1 MELLPRLRLPTAS
14 LHTKVTVTLALLVVV
29 VTAGS
34 ATFLIERERGERLR
48 RLEERATHIADL
60 LEQSLA
66 QELWNVDGKAI
77 QRQLDALA
85 PNREVA
91 ELTVTAVGYGT
102 VASAGP
108 RNISDATGG
117 IVRVR
122 PIAYASSEGLA
133 PYTIGEVRVV
143 LTRAEAEAAI
153 ARGRWAI
160 LAMAAAVVLTLYA
173 ATSVLLKRFVGTPII
188 RLEAMVDRLAAGDLD
203 ARCPVESADELGR
216 LAERVNVMADRL
228 RGSTVRLRESETRFR
243 TFVDHATDALFLHED
258 QLTVLDVNRQ
268 ACESLGYSRDE
279 LIGMHPGDFD
289 VGLDKASLARLAER
303 SAPGRP

>member
-1 MELLPRLRLPTAS
+1 MELLPRLRLRTAS

-60 LEQSLA
+60 LQQSLA

-85 PNREVA
+85 PNRDLA
-91 ELTVTAVGYGT
+91 ELTVTAVGHGT

-153 ARGRWAI
+153 ARARWAI

-173 ATSVLLKRFVGTPII
+173 ATSVLLKRFV
-188 RLEAMVDRLAAGDLD
+188 RDADHSAGSD
-203 ARCPVESADELGR
+203 
-216 LAERVNVMADRL
+216 
-228 RGSTVRLRESETRFR
+228 
-243 TFVDHATDALFLHED
+243 
-258 QLTVLDVNRQ
+258 
-268 ACESLGYSRDE
+268 
-279 LIGMHPGDFD
+279 
-289 VGLDKASLARLAER
+289 
-303 SAPGRP
+303 GRPTCGRRPRCSLPRRVGR